1 MNSKF
6 NIAPLGASLFLIM
19 AIFVGCS
26 KGEIRPSGS
35 PSDGLDPS
43 SGDPISFYSE
53 NETTKANEI
62 QSDPAGFRVW
72 SWFTSTAHPDGI
84 DMFLAEGTQVKH
96 DGTSWTYKPTRYWLR
111 GNYDF
116 AAVHPYSVTGT
127 YATDENSTEPVL
139 KISNYDVTNQDSLRV
154 AFTSGVDGSL
164 GTANNPVELNF
175 KHALS
180 NIRLQLKLDEDSFFV
195 QDTDENGE
203 PVVDN
208 EGNPV
213 KTQIGQAVVSTVE
226 LKNISMVGTFSSN
239 SSDFTQQPWTASTT
253 KTTKTFTPTD
263 QTASTLEK
271 TNKDFMGENGFLVIP
286 QSTSGIVLYLE
297 INITHI
303 SGTTTTKEYNI
314 QLGSFNVKDWMPNS
328 KYLYHGEI
336 TQELV
341 ITFSVTRVN
350 DWEEENLGDF
360 IVGKE
365 EEEQ

>member
-6 NIAPLGASLFLIM
+6 NIAPLGVSLFLIM

-53 NETTKANEI
+53 NEPTKANEI

-84 DMFLAEGTQVKH
+84 DMFLDEGTQVKH

-154 AFTSGVDGSL
+154 AFTPGIDGSR

-175 KHALS
+175 QNTLSLVQLELRLEDDDFFMDVKNEETGEVTHEQIGFAYVTKVGFKDITTIGSLSASGPSDLNWSLGTTRGDMFIEYDSDNSVNPNGS
-180 NIRLQLKLDEDSFFV
+180 NILGDNGMLAIPQTF
-195 QDTDENGE
+195 DTN
-203 PVVDN
+203 
-208 EGNPV
+208 NPV
-213 KTQIGQAVVSTVE
+213 KLVIDVS
-226 LKNISMVGTFSSN
+226 LSFPNIYNGLESKSIEIDM
-239 SSDFTQQPWTASTT
+239 ASVKT
-253 KTTKTFTPTD
+253 KTWDPNKRYKYIL
-263 QTASTLEK
+263 TLENNFLIK
-271 TNKDFMGENGFLVIP
+271 FEVTNV
-286 QSTSGIVLYLE
+286 
-297 INITHI
+297 
-303 SGTTTTKEYNI
+303 YNWTDDT
-314 QLGSFNVKDWMPNS
+314 LG
-328 KYLYHGEI
+328 G
-336 TQELV
+336 
-341 ITFSVTRVN
+341 
-350 DWEEENLGDF
+350 F
-360 IVGKE
+360 IVN
-365 EEEQ
+365 